1 MKASWFGSGKRGV
14 LHGIKRA
21 SSVKVKDIQPEGRI
35 WAIVDAIPDALE
47 QLAAKMMY
55 LTGMRPYKELL
66 KLRAKD
72 IHAHIDKQ
80 SYDKFQIRVP
90 KGREPVEPRDFFMP
104 PKCLSDV
111 KSYMAQKSLKP
122 DNLLFKG
129 LTKSKIQSSIKNAAI
144 EILGTVFG

>member
-1 MKASWFGSGKRGV
+1 MRGKKHEQWFNSESKRVNFPVVLKVVKASWFGSGKRGV

-66 KLRAKD
+66 KLRVKD
-72 IHAHIDKQ
+72 I
-80 SYDKFQIRVP
+80 
-90 KGREPVEPRDFFMP
+90 
-104 PKCLSDV
+104 
-111 KSYMAQKSLKP
+111 
-122 DNLLFKG
+122 
-129 LTKSKIQSSIKNAAI
+129 
-144 EILGTVFG
+144 